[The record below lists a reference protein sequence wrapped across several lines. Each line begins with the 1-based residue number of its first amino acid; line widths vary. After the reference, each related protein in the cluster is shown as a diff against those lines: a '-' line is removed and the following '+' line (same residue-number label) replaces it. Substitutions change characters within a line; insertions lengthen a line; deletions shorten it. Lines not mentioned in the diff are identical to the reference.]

1 MNQPVPCKNDIIIN
15 PKTSRPVR
23 VGSPTW
29 RKLVKEQVVPGHYRN
44 TSVLHE
50 LKEGEDVEEVKQ
62 KYKKM
67 VPPDKIVAKGRGLH
81 ANKIVAKSAPLKPD
95 FVTDLIS
102 TTLSDNYEQF
112 EGLSTEDIKLK
123 LKELLVKPQK
133 TVPYA
138 KITTKAPKRV
148 PKKEPRFVEA
158 QEQKE
163 NDEDGDQDEAI
174 EFTEKPPELSDSES
188 ELDEDAF

>member
-1 MNQPVPCKNDIIIN
+1 MSQPVPCKNDIIIN
-15 PKTSRPVR
+15 PKTNRPVR

-29 RKLVKEQVVPGHYRN
+29 RKLVKEQVVAGHYRN

-50 LKEGEDVEEVKQ
+50 LQEGEDIDEVKQ

-67 VPPDKIVAKGRGLH
+67 APPGKIVAKGRGLH
-81 ANKIVAKSAPLKPD
+81 ANKIVAKNAPLKPD

-102 TTLSDNYEQF
+102 STMSDNYEQF

-123 LKELLVKPQK
+123 LKELLVKPK

-138 KITTKAPKRV
+138 KITTKAPKRE
-148 PKKEPRFVEA
+148 PKKAPKYLEQHQTVE
-158 QEQKE
+158 E
-163 NDEDGDQDEAI
+163 EDTQAS
-174 EFTEKPPELSDSES
+174 ELSDNDNGSDD

>member
-15 PKTSRPVR
+15 PKTNRPVR

-29 RKLVKEQVVPGHYRN
+29 RKLVKEQVVAGHYRN

-50 LKEGEDVEEVKQ
+50 LKEGEDIEEVKQ

-81 ANKIVAKSAPLKPD
+81 ANKIVTKSAPLKPD

-102 TTLSDNYEQF
+102 STLSDNYEQF

-123 LKELLVKPQK
+123 LKELLLKPK
-133 TVPYA
+133 NTVPYPQ
-138 KITTKAPKRV
+138 ITTKAPKRV
-148 PKKEPRFVEA
+148 PKKEPRYVEA
-158 QEQKE
+158 EEHVKE
-163 NDEDGDQDEAI
+163 NDDDYDVQA
-174 EFTEKPPELSDSES
+174 TEKQPQMSDSDS